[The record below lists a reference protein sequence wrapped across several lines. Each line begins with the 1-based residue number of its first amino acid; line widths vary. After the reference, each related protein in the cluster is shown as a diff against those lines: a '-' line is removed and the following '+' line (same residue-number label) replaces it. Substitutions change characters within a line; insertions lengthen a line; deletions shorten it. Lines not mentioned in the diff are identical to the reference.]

1 MFVKK
6 QKAYTLIELAVIIVI
21 IAVLATMA
29 IPAFSNFGKKQD
41 FNQKAEEIKQLMDQ
55 TYLLSRNPE
64 KGALSYELVSDN
76 TGTLSKFVLKKCK
89 ADIMADYRCNSNSS
103 EYEVVKTV
111 SLLENQTVQGNNDSY
126 LACSSNPSDGC
137 KSTSISILDSNISSN
152 NTIFYTIGT
161 PFSVSYGFGS

>member
-1 MFVKK
+1 MFVKNK
-6 QKAYTLIELAVIIVI
+6 KAYTLIELAVIIVI
-21 IAVLATMA
+21 IAILATMA

-64 KGALSYELVSDN
+64 KDALSYELVGDN
-76 TGTLSKFVLKKCK
+76 TSTPNKFVLKKCTGM
-89 ADIMADYRCNSNSS
+89 DNVTFRCSAGQSSLVKEVKLLDGQSIQNSTSI
-103 EYEVVKTV
+103 
-111 SLLENQTVQGNNDSY
+111 DPY

-137 KSTSISILDSNISSN
+137 KSTSISILDSNIPK
-152 NTIFYTIGT
+152 TIIYTIQT